1 MIDHCILK
9 CLIISCFVCSKSIWD
24 FAYVISKNLLFN
36 WVIVLSFHCWIWIWF
51 IVKTIGIKFWFGMN
65 NIALFNI
72 VWRFSFESVLTLLT
86 FTSLISSINRIR
98 IIFQVLII
106 FLFKIGYK
114 IILRLSIFSRSKRIP
129 WYIWLSWNLWIII
142 HHIINI
148 SVDFEFLL
156 LFSFCLTI
164 ALLST
169 VSLCEWSIVNINFF
183 NVLITLEW
191 VAAGVKIHICVH
203 LSFIFDSIS
212 LGINILLL
220 ILILTWALLN
230 IIYW

>member
-1 MIDHCILK
+1 
-9 CLIISCFVCSKSIWD
+9 
-24 FAYVISKNLLFN
+24 
-36 WVIVLSFHCWIWIWF
+36 
-51 IVKTIGIKFWFGMN
+51 MN

-72 VWRFSFESVLTLLT
+72 VWRFSFKSILTLLT

-129 WYIWLSWNLWIII
+129 WYIWLSWNLRIII

-164 ALLST
+164 ALLSS
-169 VSLCEWSIVNINFF
+169 VVLCERSIVNINFF

-191 VAAGVKIHICVH
+191 VAAGVEIHIGVH

-212 LGINILLL
+212 LGMDILLL